1 MGKQHLILLVQK
13 SFPSSSH
20 SLPHHGIF
28 VINLTVFCAWKTQ
41 QLVGI
46 YLISE
51 EHVKNSV
58 SLYDN
63 HKIIHLYL
71 LLKLLNIYTL

>member
-1 MGKQHLILLVQK
+1 MGKQNLILLVQK
-13 SFPSSSH
+13 SFPSSFH
-20 SLPHHGIF
+20 SLPTPPEIF
-28 VINLTVFCAWKTQ
+28 VINLTVFYAWKTQ

-71 LLKLLNIYTL
+71 LKLLNIYTL